1 MFEVGISLK
10 SLKSHSNI
18 NNHEKIRRNNKK
30 EIYASSLKY
39 KKLLQRIL
47 RIVLIII
54 TKNKFFYF
62 STVFNLILTKNFSNL
77 FSFN

>member
-54 TKNKFFYF
+54 TKNKNFFISQQY
-62 STVFNLILTKNFSNL
+62 LT
-77 FSFN
+77 